1 MASRGGWA
9 AAALAATTA
18 AATALTGCL
27 QTTELGGASGF
38 ATGSGGVTAGAQG
51 AQSNLPRCD
60 APLGT
65 VALVEDQDVNFSR
78 YNLES
83 PLPVLRL
90 MISQSGCFNVVDR
103 GGAIT
108 RIQQEQILTGSQG
121 SRQRL
126 AGAQYFLTP
135 NVVFSDANSGG
146 GTGSLAAL
154 GGLLPGGLGG
164 TVGALAGNLGLQRS
178 EVQSVLFL
186 TQTSTGIQVAAAEGS
201 AKNSD
206 LSVGGL
212 GGLAGLG
219 GAASAYAST
228 AMGKLVI
235 GSLVDAYGKLVA
247 QLRAEAAAP
256 TG

>member
-1 MASRGGWA
+1 MIGRAWAAVAA
-9 AAALAATTA
+9 AAAL
-18 AATALTGCL
+18 LSGCL
-27 QTTELGGASGF
+27 QSTQLGGASSF
-38 ATGSGGVTAGAQG
+38 AAGSGGATAGAQN
-51 AQSNLPRCD
+51 AQAGLPRCD
-60 APLGT
+60 SPLGT

-108 RIQQEQILTGSQG
+108 RIQQEQLLAGRQG
-121 SRQRL
+121 SKQKL

-146 GTGSLAAL
+146 GSGSLGAL
-154 GGLLPGGLGG
+154 GGLLPGVAGR
-164 TVGALAGNLGLQRS
+164 VSALAGNLGLQRA

-212 GGLAGLG
+212 GWLGGLG
-219 GAASAYAST
+219 GSAGAYAST

-247 QLRAEAAAP
+247 QLRAESAAAAA
-256 TG
+256 G

>member
-1 MASRGGWA
+1 MTTGRRGSVVLLVA
-9 AAALAATTA
+9 AAAVLS
-18 AATALTGCL
+18 GCL
-27 QTTELGGASGF
+27 QSTELGGASSF
-38 ATGSGGVTAGAQG
+38 TKGSGGAMAGAQG
-51 AQSNLPRCD
+51 AAGNLASCD
-60 APLGT
+60 GPLGT
-65 VALVEDQDVNFSR
+65 VALVEDQNVSYGR

-83 PLPVLRL
+83 PIPVLRL
-90 MISQSGCFNVVDR
+90 MVSQSGCFNVVDR
-103 GGAIT
+103 GGALT
-108 RIQQEQILTGSQG
+108 RIQQEELLTGRKGQA
-121 SRQRL
+121 RKL

-135 NVVFSDANSGG
+135 NVVFSDPNSGG
-146 GTGSLAAL
+146 GSGSLSAL
-154 GGLLPGGLGG
+154 GGLLPGGLGS

-186 TQTSTGIQVAAAEGS
+186 TKTSSGIQVAAAEGS

-206 LSVGGL
+206 LTVGSFGWLGGL
-212 GGLAGLG
+212 GGSAG
-219 GAASAYAST
+219 AYAST